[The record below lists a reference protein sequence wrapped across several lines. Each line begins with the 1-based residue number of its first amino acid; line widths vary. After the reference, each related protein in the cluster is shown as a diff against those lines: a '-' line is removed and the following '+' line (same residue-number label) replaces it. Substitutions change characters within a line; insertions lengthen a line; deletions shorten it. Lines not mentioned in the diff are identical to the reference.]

1 MNHLQPEKLPLET
14 PNPVLARL
22 EVLREHLPEIFSDGR
37 IDLERLKTLL
47 GDELETSRE
56 RFGLSWAG
64 KAEAVRAVQ
73 ISSTGALRPKRD
85 QSVDFDSTGNAII
98 EGDNLE
104 VLKLL
109 QRSYHN
115 KIKMI
120 YIDPPYNTGND
131 NDFVYRDNFRDGLRQ
146 YQLWSG
152 QVADDGSKL
161 TTNGDHAGRIH
172 SRWLSMMYPR
182 LQLAKSLLKDDGVIF
197 ISIDDHEVH
206 SLRMV
211 MDEIFG
217 EENFLVQFTWEK
229 TRKNDAKLF
238 SVGHEYMLVYAKNLA
253 QIKENKTI
261 WREQKPGAKE
271 ILEKYKSLRN
281 TFGNND
287 EDVQKGLRDWYTT
300 LPSSHPSKKLSRYKW
315 IDKNGPWRD
324 RDISWPGGGGPRYD
338 VIHPKTKKPCKVP
351 ERGWIFT
358 TLEGMQA
365 QIKMGLVVFRED
377 HTEPPFRKAH
387 LIPVPEELDEETEFD
402 EDSEIEN
409 GEEVTVVGLQVMP
422 SVIYK
427 QSQVAVKY
435 LRQLLDG
442 KIFDN
447 PKDHEILARLF
458 RYCGGEET
466 DFTVLDFF
474 AGAGSTAEAVFSLN
488 QEDKGNRKFILVQL
502 PEKTPKKSNAIKAG
516 YETVSQITRERVK
529 RAAAKI
535 RESMNGSLNLESPP
549 DLGFRAFTLD
559 SSNFKIWDN
568 ENPDLEGQLLALVQN
583 VIDGRTEEDI
593 LFELLLKSGLPLSSG
608 ITTLTVA
615 EKRVYS
621 VSEGTLLICL
631 ERPITS
637 DTLRGVMAL
646 KPAQVLCLDVAF
658 EGDDALKTNMV
669 LEMRDHEILFRTV

>member
-1 MNHLQPEKLPLET
+1 MKTPQPEKLSLET
-14 PNPVLARL
+14 PNPVLERL
-22 EVLREHLPEIFSDGR
+22 EILREHLPEIFSDGK
-37 IDLERLKTLL
+37 IDLKRLQTLL
-47 GDELETSRE
+47 GDELETGRE

-85 QSVDFDSTGNAII
+85 ESVDFDSTSNAII

-131 NDFVYRDNFRDGLRQ
+131 FVYPDNFRDGLRQ
-146 YQLWSG
+146 YQLFSG
-152 QVADDGSKL
+152 QISDDGSKL

-197 ISIDDHEVH
+197 ISIDDHELN

-217 EENFLVQFTWEK
+217 EENFLATVIWQK
-229 TRKNDAKLF
+229 KYAPSNDTVDF
-238 SVGHEYMLVYAKNLA
+238 SYVHEYLISYAKSRKFNETGKALA
-253 QIKENKTI
+253 LLKRRERTEENNRAYKNPDGDSRGDWRADNYKCNKTADQRPNLYYPI
-261 WREQKPGAKE
+261 
-271 ILEKYKSLRN
+271 
-281 TFGNND
+281 
-287 EDVQKGLRDWYTT
+287 V
-300 LPSSHPSKKLSRYKW
+300 
-315 IDKNGPWRD
+315 
-324 RDISWPGGGGPRYD
+324 
-338 VIHPKTKKPCKVP
+338 HPKTGEEIYPDRTAVWRYSKETHEQNVRENRVWWGVNGDGKVP
-351 ERGWIFT
+351 AYKRFLTDVAGVVADTWWEHGDVGHTDEAKKELKALLGADSDAFDTPKPTRLLRRL
-358 TLEGMQA
+358 LE
-365 QIKMGLVVFRED
+365 LSTD
-377 HTEPPFRKAH
+377 TESDD
-387 LIPVPEELDEETEFD
+387 L
-402 EDSEIEN
+402 
-409 GEEVTVVGLQVMP
+409 
-422 SVIYK
+422 
-427 QSQVAVKY
+427 
-435 LRQLLDG
+435 
-442 KIFDN
+442 
-447 PKDHEILARLF
+447 
-458 RYCGGEET
+458 
-466 DFTVLDFF
+466 VLDFF
-474 AGAGSTAEAVFSLN
+474 AGSGTLGHAVLEQN
-488 QEDKGNRKFILVQL
+488 KVDGGNRKFVLVQL
-502 PEKTPKKSNAIKAG
+502 PETTPNTTFPTISS
-516 YETVSQITRERVK
+516 VTRERVK

-583 VIDGRTEEDI
+583 VLDGRTEEDI

-637 DTLRGVMAL
+637 DTLRGMIAL

>member
-1 MNHLQPEKLPLET
+1 MIPTEPEKLSLET

-22 EVLREHLPEIFSDGR
+22 EVLREHLPEIFSDGK

-47 GDELETSRE
+47 GDDLESNRE

-85 QSVDFDSTGNAII
+85 ESVDFDSTGNAII

-131 NDFVYRDNFRDGLRQ
+131 FVYPDNFRDGLRQ
-146 YQLWSG
+146 YQLFSG
-152 QVADDGSKL
+152 QVSDDGSKL

-206 SLRMV
+206 NLRAL

-217 EENFLVQFTWEK
+217 EENLIGVLMWHRRQQADNRNENNFS
-229 TRKNDAKLF
+229 ND
-238 SVGHEYMLVYAKNLA
+238 HEYVVCYAKSPNASLVGKSIDKSKYSNPDNDPRGDWASIDLSGLATKEQRPNLHYDIMNPKTDLVYPPNPNRGWSKSRERIELMISEGRILFPAKPEGRPREKKFLSDI
-253 QIKENKTI
+253 Q
-261 WREQKPGAKE
+261 REQTG
-271 ILEKYKSLRN
+271 
-281 TFGNND
+281 F
-287 EDVQKGLRDWYTT
+287 
-300 LPSSHPSKKLSRYKW
+300 SSVLDSDLV
-315 IDKNGPWRD
+315 G
-324 RDISWPGGGGPRYD
+324 
-338 VIHPKTKKPCKVP
+338 
-351 ERGWIFT
+351 FT
-358 TLEGMQA
+358 TNGT
-365 QIKMGLVVFRED
+365 REISELFNEKIFD
-377 HTEPPFRKAH
+377 FPKPKA
-387 LIPVPEELDEETEFD
+387 L
-402 EDSEIEN
+402 
-409 GEEVTVVGLQVMP
+409 
-422 SVIYK
+422 
-427 QSQVAVKY
+427 
-435 LRQLLDG
+435 LRQLVAQVS
-442 KIFDN
+442 N
-447 PKDHEILARLF
+447 KD
-458 RYCGGEET
+458 
-466 DFTVLDFF
+466 DTVLDFF
-474 AGAGSTAEAVFSLN
+474 AGSGTLGHAVLEQN
-488 QEDKGNRKFILVQL
+488 MLDGGNRKFILVQL
-502 PEKTPKKSNAIKAG
+502 PETTPNTTFPTISS
-516 YETVSQITRERVK
+516 VTRERVK

-583 VIDGRTEEDI
+583 VLDGRSEEDI

-637 DTLRGVMAL
+637 DTLRGMIAL

>member
-22 EVLREHLPEIFSDGR
+22 EVLREHLPEIFSDGK

-47 GDELETSRE
+47 GDELEGNRE

-85 QSVDFDSTGNAII
+85 QSVNFDSTSNAII

-131 NDFVYRDNFRDGLRQ
+131 FVYPDNFRDGLRQ
-146 YQLWSG
+146 YQLFSG
-152 QVADDGSKL
+152 QISDDGSKL
-161 TTNGDHAGRIH
+161 TTSGDHAGRIH

-197 ISIDDHEVH
+197 ISIDDHELS

-217 EENFLVQFTWEK
+217 EENFISQIIINANKRGQTYKEI
-229 TRKNDAKLF
+229 AKQ
-238 SVGHEYMLVYAKNLA
+238 HEYLLLYAKSDSYL
-253 QIKENKTI
+253 
-261 WREQKPGAKE
+261 
-271 ILEKYKSLRN
+271 L
-281 TFGNND
+281 
-287 EDVQKGLRDWYTT
+287 
-300 LPSSHPSKKLSRYKW
+300 
-315 IDKNGPWRD
+315 
-324 RDISWPGGGGPRYD
+324 
-338 VIHPKTKKPCKVP
+338 
-351 ERGWIFT
+351 
-358 TLEGMQA
+358 
-365 QIKMGLVVFRED
+365 
-377 HTEPPFRKAH
+377 
-387 LIPVPEELDEETEFD
+387 
-402 EDSEIEN
+402 SEIEKGANDLPFQDSIGNFDLWELRNRNPKFNRQNRPNLYFSVFVSENLIDEN
-409 GEEVTVVGLQVMP
+409 GYSKVSLQQTKEFNIEVYPRNSEGTDGCWRWSKAKILTVDLIGNSPDLIAKKRRDGEWN
-422 SVIYK
+422 IYEK
-427 QSQVAVKY
+427 SRKSTTKAKSIWDESQVISEQGTVELKSLELADYFDFPKPMG
-435 LRQLLDG
+435 LLQ
-442 KIFDN
+442 KIINISTAPESD
-447 PKDHEILARLF
+447 DL
-458 RYCGGEET
+458 
-466 DFTVLDFF
+466 VLDFF
-474 AGAGSTAEAVFSLN
+474 AGSGTLGQAVLEQN
-488 QEDKGNRKFILVQL
+488 MLDGGNRKFILVQL
-502 PEKTPKKSNAIKAG
+502 PETTPNASFPTISS
-516 YETVSQITRERVK
+516 VTRERVK

-549 DLGFRAFTLD
+549 DLGFRAFTLEG
-559 SSNFKIWDN
+559 SNFKIWDN

-583 VIDGRTEEDI
+583 VVDGRSEEDI

-608 ITTLTVA
+608 ITTVIVA

-621 VSEGTLLICL
+621 VSQGTLLICL

-637 DTLRGVMAL
+637 ETLRGMMAL

>member
-1 MNHLQPEKLPLET
+1 MNPNQPEKLSLET

-22 EVLREHLPEIFSDGR
+22 EVLREHLPEIFSDGK

-47 GDELETSRE
+47 GDDLETSRE

-131 NDFVYRDNFRDGLRQ
+131 FVYPDNFRDGLRQ
-146 YQLWSG
+146 YQLFSG
-152 QVADDGSKL
+152 QVSDDGSKL

-197 ISIDDHEVH
+197 ISIDDKEVQN
-206 SLRMV
+206 LRAV

-217 EENFLVQFTWEK
+217 EENLIANFIWKSRVSEDTRALTGVSTDHEYILCYSKMVGKVLKGTDLDFEK
-229 TRKNDAKLF
+229 FSNPDNDLRGDWRSADLTGIASKDARPNLHYDLLDPKTEINYGCPPKGWRFSPETMKQKILEGRVLFPKNPEGRPRQKLF
-238 SVGHEYMLVYAKNLA
+238 LNDIENQSKNLSSIINQYA
-253 QIKENKTI
+253 TSDGTKE
-261 WREQKPGAKE
+261 
-271 ILEKYKSLRN
+271 LEKLIGSGIFPFPKPSGLIKLLMSQAC
-281 TFGNND
+281 D
-287 EDVQKGLRDWYTT
+287 EDD
-300 LPSSHPSKKLSRYKW
+300 
-315 IDKNGPWRD
+315 
-324 RDISWPGGGGPRYD
+324 
-338 VIHPKTKKPCKVP
+338 
-351 ERGWIFT
+351 
-358 TLEGMQA
+358 
-365 QIKMGLVVFRED
+365 
-377 HTEPPFRKAH
+377 
-387 LIPVPEELDEETEFD
+387 
-402 EDSEIEN
+402 
-409 GEEVTVVGLQVMP
+409 
-422 SVIYK
+422 
-427 QSQVAVKY
+427 
-435 LRQLLDG
+435 
-442 KIFDN
+442 
-447 PKDHEILARLF
+447 
-458 RYCGGEET
+458 
-466 DFTVLDFF
+466 TVLDFF
-474 AGAGSTAEAVFSLN
+474 AGSGTLGHAVLEQN
-488 QEDKGNRKFILVQL
+488 MLDGGNRKFILVQL
-502 PEKTPKKSNAIKAG
+502 PETTPN
-516 YETVSQITRERVK
+516 VSFPTISSVTRERVK

-535 RESMNGSLNLESPP
+535 RDSMNGSLNLESPP
-549 DLGFRAFTLD
+549 DLGFRAFTLEG
-559 SSNFKIWDN
+559 SNFKIWDN

-583 VIDGRTEEDI
+583 VVDGRTEEDI

-608 ITTLTVA
+608 ITTLIVA

-637 DTLRGVMAL
+637 ETLRGMIAL